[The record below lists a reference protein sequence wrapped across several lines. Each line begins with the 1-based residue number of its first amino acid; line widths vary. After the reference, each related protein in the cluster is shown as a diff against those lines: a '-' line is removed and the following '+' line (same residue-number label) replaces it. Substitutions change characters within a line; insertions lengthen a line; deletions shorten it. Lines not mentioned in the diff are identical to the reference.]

1 MSLKT
6 KGGIMGVRDY
16 TIYDVIC
23 RNAQIYPDRDAIVYK
38 DIRLTHKA
46 YKQKCD
52 QVASG
57 LKNAG
62 VHQGDRIGIVAHN
75 SDEYMILYGAA
86 AKIGAIIVAVNWRFQ
101 ADEVHYVLNDCTPKL
116 VFAGS
121 EYVQTVSEVKS
132 KIKSI
137 ETCYTIG
144 TEEIVAG
151 FLPFSNLY
159 EKTVSN
165 DIHDISMDAGYVII
179 HTAAVEG
186 KPRGALLSHGNLIY
200 SGLIT
205 MKNYNLGI
213 EDCHICVLP
222 LFHVAGLNLS
232 LAMMQAGGKNAI
244 LERFD
249 PVVTLQL
256 IENEKGTALFNF
268 AAILGM
274 IMEAYEKKSYN
285 ISTLKHVTGMDSGEN
300 IMKFLKLAPHAR
312 YYTGFGQTEAM
323 GVSGCPLD
331 EKPGSAGK
339 PTFLAK
345 VALFDDHD
353 KEVPV
358 GQPGEICVKSPTVF
372 LGYWGLEEETE
383 YTFRNG
389 WHHTG
394 DIGKFDEEGYLWYV
408 KRKAQKELIKPGGE
422 NVYPAEVE
430 KTILEHDAIQEVS
443 VIGVA
448 DKKWGEAIKSVCVL
462 ETGKEITED
471 ELKDFVAQRI
481 ARYKKPQI
489 VVFVDSLPKDES
501 GEIDRDK
508 VKKDHGAKY

>member
-1 MSLKT
+1 
-6 KGGIMGVRDY
+6 MGVRDY

-23 RNAQIYPDRDAIVYK
+23 RNADIYSDHNAIVYK
-38 DIRLTHKA
+38 DIRLSHSE
-46 YKQKCD
+46 YKKKCD
-52 QVASG
+52 QIASG
-57 LKNAG
+57 LKKAG
-62 VHQGDRIGIVAHN
+62 IEKGDRIGVVAHN

-86 AKIGAIIVAVNWRFQ
+86 AKIGAIILAINWRFQ
-101 ADEVHYVLNDCTPKL
+101 PDEVQYVLNDCTPKI

-121 EYVQTVSEVKS
+121 EYQQTVSEIKPHINSIDQCYAIGSETDDKEFSSFSTLYDNENS
-132 KIKSI
+132 KKTYDIPMD
-137 ETCYTIG
+137 T
-144 TEEIVAG
+144 G
-151 FLPFSNLY
+151 F
-159 EKTVSN
+159 
-165 DIHDISMDAGYVII
+165 VII

-186 KPRGALLSHGNLIY
+186 KPRGALLSQGNMIY

-205 MKNYNLGI
+205 MRNFNLNI
-213 EDCHICVLP
+213 DDCHIGVLP

-249 PVVTLQL
+249 PELAIQL
-256 IENEKGTALFNF
+256 IDNEKGTALFNF
-268 AAILGM
+268 APILGM
-274 IMEAYEKKSYN
+274 LMDAYEKGSYD
-285 ISTLKHVTGMDSGEN
+285 ISSLKHVTGMDSAEN
-300 IMKFLKLAPHAR
+300 IMRFLKLAPNAR
-312 YYTGFGQTEAM
+312 YYTGFGQTEAL

-353 KEVPV
+353 QEVPI

-372 LGYWGLEEETE
+372 LGYWGLEAETE
-383 YTFRNG
+383 YTFRDG

-394 DIGKFDEEGYLWYV
+394 DIGRFDDDGYLWYV

-430 KTILEHDAIQEVS
+430 KTILEHEAIKEVS

-448 DKKWGEAIKSVCVL
+448 DKKWGEAIKAICVL
-462 ETGKEITED
+462 IPGKTVGED
-471 ELKDFVAQRI
+471 TLKEFVATRI
-481 ARYKKPQI
+481 ARYKKPQY
-489 VVFVDSLPKDES
+489 VVFVDSLPKKDS
-501 GEIDRDK
+501 GDIDRDR
-508 VKKDHGAKY
+508 VKKDHGGKY

>member
-1 MSLKT
+1 MS
-6 KGGIMGVRDY
+6 VRDY

-23 RNAQIYPDRDAIVYK
+23 RNAKIYPDRDAIVYK
-38 DIRLTHKA
+38 DILMTHKA
-46 YKQKCD
+46 YKEKCD
-52 QVASG
+52 QIAAG
-57 LKNAG
+57 LTKAG
-62 VHQGDRIGIVAHN
+62 INKGDRIGVVAHN
-75 SDEYMILYGAA
+75 SDEYLILYGAA
-86 AKIGAIIVAVNWRFQ
+86 AKIGAIILAVNWRFQ
-101 ADEVHYVLNDCTPKL
+101 QDEVQYVLNDCTPKL
-116 VFAGS
+116 VFAGA
-121 EYVQTVSEVKS
+121 EYVQTINELRST
-132 KIKSI
+132 IKSI
-137 ETCYTIG
+137 QHCYSIG
-144 TEEIVAG
+144 TKEDIKG
-151 FLPFSNLY
+151 FTPFLKLY
-159 EKTVSN
+159 ESAGSN
-165 DIHDISMDAGYVII
+165 EVHDISMDVGFVII

-186 KPRGALLSHGNLIY
+186 KPRGALLSQGNLIY

-205 MKNYNLGI
+205 MNNFNLSI
-213 EDCHICVLP
+213 DDCHIGVLP

-249 PVVTLQL
+249 PEIALQL
-256 IENEKGTALFNF
+256 IDKEKGTALFNF
-268 AAILGM
+268 APILGM
-274 IMEAYEKKSYN
+274 IMDAYEKGSYD
-285 ISTLKHVTGMDSGEN
+285 ISTIKHVTGMDSAEN
-300 IMKFLKLAPHAR
+300 IMRFLKLVPNAR
-312 YYTGFGQTEAM
+312 YYTGFGQTEAL

-353 KEVPV
+353 NEVPV

-383 YTFRNG
+383 HTFRNG

-394 DIGKFDEEGYLWYV
+394 DIGRFDEEGYLWYV

-430 KTILEHDAIQEVS
+430 KTILENEAVEDVS

-448 DKKWGEAIKSVCVL
+448 DKKWGEAIKAVCVL
-462 ETGKEITED
+462 APGKTVTGDALKE
-471 ELKDFVAQRI
+471 FVAERI

-489 VVFVDSLPKDES
+489 VVFVELLPKNKN
-501 GEIDRDK
+501 GEIDREQ
-508 VKKDHGAKY
+508 VKKDHGGKY

>member
-1 MSLKT
+1 MS
-6 KGGIMGVRDY
+6 VRDY

-23 RNAQIYPDRDAIVYK
+23 RNAKIYSDRDAIVYK
-38 DIRLTHKA
+38 DIRMTHKA
-46 YKQKCD
+46 YKEKCD
-52 QVASG
+52 QVAAG
-57 LKNAG
+57 LTKAG
-62 VHQGDRIGIVAHN
+62 INKGDRIGVVAHN
-75 SDEYMILYGAA
+75 SDEYLILYGAA
-86 AKIGAIIVAVNWRFQ
+86 AKIGAIILAVNWRFQ
-101 ADEVHYVLNDCTPKL
+101 QDEVQYVLNDCTPKL

-121 EYVQTVSEVKS
+121 EYVQTINEIKL

-137 ETCYTIG
+137 QNCYTIG
-144 TEEIVAG
+144 SEKEVQG
-151 FLPFSNLY
+151 FIPFSKLY
-159 EKTVSN
+159 ESTDPNEVY
-165 DIHDISMDAGYVII
+165 DISMDSGFVII

-186 KPRGALLSHGNLIY
+186 KPRGALLSQGNVIY

-205 MKNYNLGI
+205 MKNFSLEIN
-213 EDCHICVLP
+213 DCHIGVLP

-249 PVVTLQL
+249 PEVALQL
-256 IENEKGTALFNF
+256 IEEEKGTALFNF
-268 AAILGM
+268 APILGM
-274 IMEAYEKKSYN
+274 IMDAYEKGSYD
-285 ISTLKHVTGMDSGEN
+285 ISTIKHVTGMDSAEN
-300 IMKFLKLAPHAR
+300 IMRFMKLAPNAR
-312 YYTGFGQTEAM
+312 YYTGFGQTEAL

-353 KEVPV
+353 NEVPV

-372 LGYWGLEEETE
+372 LGYWGLEKETE
-383 YTFRNG
+383 HTFRNG

-394 DIGKFDEEGYLWYV
+394 DIGRFDEEGYLWYV

-430 KTILEHDAIQEVS
+430 KTIIENEAVEDVS

-448 DKKWGEAIKSVCVL
+448 DKKWGEAIKAVCVL
-462 ETGKEITED
+462 APGKTVTGDALKE
-471 ELKDFVAQRI
+471 FVAERI

-489 VVFVDSLPKDES
+489 VIFVDSLPKSET
-501 GEIDRDK
+501 GEIDRER
-508 VKKDHGAKY
+508 VKKDHGSKY